1 MISRLMLNLR
11 DPSITVTA
19 ATSFPPL
26 SHASM
31 FATPARDTGDVSAGQ
46 ASMSMALP

>member
-11 DPSITVTA
+11 DPNITVTT
-19 ATSFPPL
+19 TSFPPL

-31 FATPARDTGDVSAGQ
+31 FATPARDTGGAITGQ
-46 ASMSMALP
+46 ASMSMA